1 MPLLRLLRR
10 FSRSL
15 GSSGHLALSPMKGHV
30 TATGSGGCTQGTQQ
44 NMTTLLAS
52 SDSYLAHASPTSG
65 MLVVEVAEALGAS
78 ERVMAFLDAKPA
90 PQVLVYS
97 SSESEAV
104 RASTCLRECVQV
116 VRTVPN
122 E

>member
-65 MLVVEVAEALGAS
+65 MLLPARYTKLLHLHSQQDPVAAAKCSQGVAL
-78 ERVMAFLDAKPA
+78 
-90 PQVLVYS
+90 
-97 SSESEAV
+97 
-104 RASTCLRECVQV
+104 
-116 VRTVPN
+116 
-122 E
+122 